1 MPGPA
6 HARLRRL
13 ATPSVSLR
21 ADLVLW
27 LGVLR
32 WWRGA
37 SLPSTVLFVLVG
49 LAAVAVFTLT
59 GPAAVRTRGPW
70 VRRWV
75 VQGLLVTEGV
85 VGAGFPHSPYTVQ
98 SLVVLELCL
107 VAVALTSLPTLRRQA
122 LILRG
127 EGRPPVAAYVA
138 AFAANL
144 PPEFQRIAA
153 AEIVVLETA
162 VRYVLRR
169 PAGVRAGDVVL
180 PYGRSARTLMFALS
194 PAVLV
199 ELLVMDYLLRA
210 TPLRWPVLVLGL
222 LSLPYL
228 LGFVA
233 TSRVY
238 PHLLRTDQL
247 VLRSSSH
254 FSVEIPL
261 AILAGWSTGFRL
273 DSGHRRVTE
282 GRLCLPSSGQTDCR
296 LLLREPLH
304 TALGACTVI
313 DVALDPAA
321 LITVREELIS
331 RAS

>member
-1 MPGPA
+1 MPGA
-6 HARLRRL
+6 SGARLRRL
-13 ATPSVSLR
+13 ATPAVSLR

-32 WWRGA
+32 WFRGA
-37 SLPSTVLFVLVG
+37 PVSSTLLFVAVG
-49 LAAVAVFTLT
+49 LATVAVFTLT
-59 GPAAVRTRGPW
+59 GPAAERTRGPW

-75 VQGLLVTEGV
+75 VQGLIVAEAV
-85 VGAGFPHSPYTVQ
+85 VLAGFPHTPYTVQ

-107 VAVALTSLPTLRRQA
+107 VAVALTSLPSLRRQA
-122 LILRG
+122 LLLRG
-127 EGRPPVAAYVA
+127 EGKTSASAYVA

-144 PPEFQRIAA
+144 PPEFRRLAI

-180 PYGRSARTLMFALS
+180 PYGRSARTLMFAFS
-194 PAVLV
+194 PAALA
-199 ELLVMDYLLRA
+199 ELAVTDYFLRA
-210 TPLRWPVLVLGL
+210 TPLRWPVLVLGV

-238 PHLLRTDQL
+238 PHLLRSDRL
-247 VLRSSSH
+247 VLRSGTG
-254 FSVEIPL
+254 FSVEVPL
-261 AILAGWSTGFRL
+261 TLVSGWSCGFRL
-273 DSGHRRVTE
+273 DGGRLRVSE
-282 GRLCLPSSGQTDCR
+282 GCLCLPSSGQTDVR
-296 LLLREPLH
+296 LLLREPLE

-313 DVALDPAA
+313 EVALDPEAA
-321 LITVREELIS
+321 IQLREELIA
-331 RAS
+331 RGV